1 MARGV
6 AIRVNGAPDETAT
19 SATAVEVSESV
30 GQPTYFTLEYPF
42 DITDGDFSLLKEG
55 KLGPGSDL
63 GVFVSSA
70 DATDC
75 LAKGPV
81 YGQKIHFSHG
91 GAGSTLRVEGGD
103 SLIKLDRENKAVAWA
118 NLTDSS
124 AVSSIL
130 SQAGLVSDIENT
142 QPGHFESKHTLIQ
155 RETDLSFIR
164 RLARRNGFHF
174 WITCDE
180 TGTETAH
187 FKRPELNGQAACD
200 LVINLSDP
208 RPNVTSL
215 DITWDVERPTQ
226 TDANELDLNSKSDI
240 TGTVQASPLTALGG
254 VGFSQIAVDPRTTHI
269 SAPVDDSGDLQAR
282 SEGAL
287 IDASFFLRATGSTTV
302 SALGKVLRSHTLVN
316 LRGAGSRHSGL
327 WFCSSVRHSIDADEH
342 RMNFELIRNGWT
354 E

>member
-19 SATAVEVSESV
+19 AATAVNITECV

-42 DITDGDFSLLKEG
+42 DTADGDFPLLKEG
-55 KLGPGSDL
+55 RLGPGSEL
-63 GVFVSSA
+63 AVFVSTGGTSE
-70 DATDC
+70 C

-91 GAGSTLRVEGGD
+91 GSGSTLSVQGGD
-103 SLIKLDRENKAVAWA
+103 SLVKLDRENKAVAWA
-118 NLTDSS
+118 DLTDSS

-130 SQAGLVSDIENT
+130 SQAGLAADVETT
-142 QPGHFESKHTLIQ
+142 QAGHLESKHTLIQ

-180 TGTETAH
+180 SGVETAH
-187 FKRPELNGQAACD
+187 FKRPALDGAPACD
-200 LVINLSDP
+200 LVINLTDP

-215 DITWDVERPTQ
+215 DISWDLERPTQ
-226 TDANELDLNSKSDI
+226 TDSTELDLNSKSDI
-240 TGTVQASPLTALGG
+240 TGAVQQSPLTPLGG
-254 VGFSQIAVDPRTTHI
+254 VGFSQIASEPRTAHV
-269 SAPVDDSGDLQAR
+269 SAPVDDSADLQAR
-282 SEGAL
+282 SEGTL
-287 IDASFFLRATGSTTV
+287 IDASFFLRASGSTTASV
-302 SALGKVLRSHTLVN
+302 LGKVLRSHTLVN
-316 LRGAGSRHSGL
+316 VRGAGTRHSGV
-327 WFCSSVRHSIDADEH
+327 WFCSRVRHSIDADEH
-342 RMNFELIRNGWT
+342 RMDFDLIRNGWT